1 MSNVEYFYDLNYSLA
16 NEDTA
21 FERGIVLKNKPSK
34 ILSVCGSGSRC
45 FPLLHPEA
53 KELHIVDL
61 SIQQLHLARLREQT
75 IKKLNHEEFLKFW
88 GYAPYDID
96 QNISW
101 RKEVFDGFKLDQGS
115 EKYLTSLFEKL
126 SWISPLYYGKWERTF
141 IFFSKI
147 VKKFLGAKTVEK
159 IFSFETL
166 EEQQEYMDN
175 KFPSLRWMVILTI
188 LGNKAMFNAL
198 LYKGDFIKKNIN
210 ESYVHYYS
218 KAFSHLMRKVL
229 TRKSF
234 FLQLCFLG
242 KIKHAEGN
250 LVEASKDCFEMMKE
264 SLLTC
269 QIYYHQNDLLS
280 EINNHQNLDF
290 ISLSDVPSYFSGQIE
305 KDFIQNL
312 KPALSGNALIVNR
325 NYLRI
330 PEASRD
336 GFEDII
342 SNFSEEQKN
351 EGVQM
356 YRIEVLRAKK

>member
-21 FERGIVLKNKPSK
+21 FERSIVLKNMPSK

-45 FPLLHPEA
+45 FPLLHSKA

-75 IKKLNHEEFLKFW
+75 IKKLGHGEFLKFW
-88 GYAPYDID
+88 GYAPYTVN
-96 QNISW
+96 QNCTW
-101 RKEVFDGFKLDQGS
+101 RREVFDVFKLDHDAR
-115 EKYLTSLFEKL
+115 KYLTSLFEKL
-126 SWISPLYYGKWERTF
+126 NWSSPLYYGKWERTF
-141 IFFSKI
+141 IFFSKV
-147 VKKFLGAKTVEK
+147 VKKILGSKTVEK

-166 EEQQEYMDN
+166 EDQQDYMDN
-175 KFPSLRWMVILTI
+175 KFPSLRWMLILTI

-210 ESYVHYYS
+210 ESYIHYYS

-242 KIKHAEGN
+242 KIKYAEGN
-250 LVEASKDCFEMMKE
+250 LIEANKDCFEMMKE
-264 SLLTC
+264 SLRTC

-280 EINNHQNLDF
+280 EINNHKNLDF
-290 ISLSDVPSYFSGQIE
+290 ISLSDVPSYFSGQTE
-305 KDFIQNL
+305 MDFIQNL
-312 KPALSGNALIVNR
+312 KPALSENALVVNR

-330 PEASRD
+330 PEANRS
-336 GFEDII
+336 GFEDLI
-342 SNFSEEQKN
+342 SDFCEEQKN

-356 YRIEVLRAKK
+356 YRIEVLHAKK